1 MSNEQ
6 NLTEE
11 EIATR
16 FKQANAQG
24 FINQM
29 IAGSGA
35 TAEQATELFKKSNA
49 KADKLLKKAQTI
61 RESILAEVADK
72 QSEDLSKSAGN
83 LPENLRAAAQS

>member
-1 MSNEQ
+1 MSDQN

-16 FKQANAQG
+16 FKKANAQG

-35 TAEQATELFKKSNA
+35 NAEQATELFKKSNA
-49 KADKLLKKAQTI
+49 KADRLIKKAQTI
-61 RESILAEVADK
+61 RESILAEVKNK
-72 QSEDLSKSAGN
+72 QSDDLSKSAGN
-83 LPENLRAAAQS
+83 LPANLRAAAQL